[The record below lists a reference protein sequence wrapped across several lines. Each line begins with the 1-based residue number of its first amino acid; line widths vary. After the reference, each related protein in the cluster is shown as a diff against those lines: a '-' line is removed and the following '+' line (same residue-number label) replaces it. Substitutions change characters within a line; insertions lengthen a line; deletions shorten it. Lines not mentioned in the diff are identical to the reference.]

1 MNTRFQFLLCTFL
14 LLLPAIHAVPSYG
27 MLTPN
32 CKDVTSDVSFNQA
45 NTICESP
52 DICIVVLSPNANTNA
67 SCLAWSPMAYW
78 DGKNCIGSCELLGGV
93 VVGARGCTMPGNDDG
108 VTVSIRCGTWLGE
121 RDSAWAKS
129 RYKSECVRILEN
141 RWGTGPAITSACNAT
156 RYTPGCTIPETNPTP
171 VPLCRNSTLGVCGV
185 ETPCQSKAKC
195 PGMVFSFLKVS
206 ELMYSRMGV
215 HDCAWFFARDFLTVF
230 WLFLVTVGACVQPDL
245 CIGIIF
251 LWGLCFVWEFVL
263 AFCLLIV
270 CVSNV
275 LRCMGIIPAIKP
287 PVEATPPGEAN
298 RPVEAN
304 HPEEASHSVKAAA
317 VPTNVAAVRIDWP
330 PQVERN
336 KTA

>member
-1 MNTRFQFLLCTFL
+1 MNTLFQFLLCTFM
-14 LLLPAIHAVPSYG
+14 LLLPTIHATPEYS
-27 MLTPN
+27 MLVVTPN
-32 CKDVTSDVSFNQA
+32 CQKVTSDVSFNQA

-52 DICIVVLSPNANTNA
+52 DVCVVVRNPSANTNA

-93 VVGARGCTMPGNDDG
+93 MVGARKCTMPGNVDIE
-108 VTVSIRCGTWLGE
+108 VSLIRCGTWLGE

-156 RYTPGCTIPETNPTP
+156 RYTLGCTMPETNPTP

-185 ETPCQSKAKC
+185 ETPCQSNAKC
-195 PGMVFSFLKVS
+195 SGMVFSFLKVS
-206 ELMYSRMGV
+206 ELIYSPMGV

-230 WLFLVTVGACVQPDL
+230 WLVLVTGGAVAQPDL

-263 AFCLLIV
+263 AFTLFLCCVV
-270 CVSNV
+270 CVLQCS
-275 LRCMGIIPAIKP
+275 GAIPAIKP
-287 PVEATPPGEAN
+287 PGEAKPPVEAKPPGEAN
-298 RPVEAN
+298 P
-304 HPEEASHSVKAAA
+304 PAAA
-317 VPTNVAAVRIDWP
+317 MPVSTDVAAVQIDWP
-330 PQVERN
+330 PQVGRN
-336 KTA
+336 KNA